1 MPIELV
7 PFQQAEF
14 DTYFERLL
22 VHYTADKIAAGN
34 ISPENAAEAIRKE
47 IETLLP
53 QGLQT
58 PYHTY
63 YHICDQASG
72 DKVGI
77 LWVFFDPSER
87 RKMAFIY
94 DLEIDEAYRR
104 QGYASQAMLA
114 VEGVLRAQGAQK
126 IGLHVFGFNTGA
138 QALYRKLG
146 YQVTNVQMAKQI

>member
-1 MPIELV
+1 MPVDLIPFEQDELEAYLE
-7 PFQQAEF
+7 QLQ
-14 DTYFERLL
+14 

-34 ISPENAAEAIRKE
+34 VSPENADELIRKE
-47 IETLLP
+47 IENLLP
-53 QGLQT
+53 QGLST
-58 PYHTY
+58 PH
-63 YHICDQASG
+63 HAFFKICNPDHG
-72 DKVGI
+72 VKIGI
-77 LWVFFDPSER
+77 LWIFYDPRER

-114 VEGVLRAQGAQK
+114 VEDMLRAKGAQN

-146 YQVTNVQMAKQI
+146 YQVTNIQMAKQI